1 MRNLFRIGFAPALT
15 IALLIAYSMFQ
26 RHTELAAAQNSP
38 LSTTQSSAQSVVS
51 VLSIV
56 EAKDLLGQTVTVRGK
71 IVSEPAKAPNGRL
84 RLVLQDDTGTLA
96 IDLRGTLQA
105 KRGDIVQVTG
115 KIGGSHEAALLTAN
129 STDMLLIR

>member
-26 RHTELAAAQNSP
+26 QHTELAAAQNSA
-38 LSTTQSSAQSVVS
+38 LSTTQPSARSVVS

-71 IVSEPAKAPNGRL
+71 IVSEPAKAPDGRV

-96 IDLRGTLQA
+96 IDVHGAMQA
-105 KRGDIVQVTG
+105 KRGDTVQVTG

-129 STDMLLIR
+129 SSDMFPVR